1 MVIPSAFCSF
11 LPARSLSC
19 SHALNHSLFF
29 SQGFEKKAAQNLQ
42 MINLMGG
49 GRGGGGGGGD
59 AAQNIDARATSST
72 RKVKADLPHDEGI
85 DYSSP
90 SYKSYA
96 EKMNHWSRAVA
107 AMSQNRFVS
116 VLFVLHQVAR
126 EGLVRYFGWDEVTA
140 DLILRVALL
149 AQNSKYDL
157 LPQDEK
163 VHYRM
168 WTLSTPMRARILVT
182 NILAKRMR
190 TSKGAAKMGA
200 QWEDRATWSDSNIQR
215 WLIKFESKIDREC
228 LEDFQENVH
237 IQKTY
242 DYMLLERET
251 KTKYRKGAGGAYTK
265 AELEEILLAVRGESI
280 SDDETQLAS
289 FSPAAFRD
297 LATRQDEHHK
307 LIYEQNNEIAGRVA
321 HLRLIMQIIRL
332 DRAIHPGV
340 VPHKSTLIGPY
351 RTWWLDAFGRAE
363 ILAKAIFKYVPVTLW
378 KVSVADYLADT
389 KIKLWIRKYKDHVV
403 RTRWMMPRA
412 SRAESIKQF
421 LLERKKEDKRREKKK
436 KEEKMKKKEEE
447 KSKKAKNPSSDVD
460 RFEAWK
466 TTINA
471 LPSHTFKQLLACVD
485 EHARRG
491 IVRDRGLNE
500 VLADGIITIA
510 RAERAAQP
518 LEDQTNPS
526 FRIWATTAPLR
537 ALALVKAMTS
547 SKMISSEI
555 LKELNTCMVN
565 GCKTATI
572 VGLQTKYKAA
582 TMQWI
587 AEHGQGEEKVIQH
600 QLYDTLLMGKNGQP
614 PPITV
619 TDCKELL
626 RDPIEDTF
634 AAMSETAFSRLPVYE
649 KAVLD
654 EGTREAAATDL
665 EKDGNMVVTTIF
677 QITRVDREI
686 HPDAVPHDSDLIG
699 PHRKWWAGA
708 FKRAYHLWYLIV
720 ENYPNIDWDVP
731 PTDAK
736 VTEWIKT
743 YKDDVIE
750 MSRYVDRMREKGD
763 DSQDGSQDDSQDDS
777 GMKLAAN
784 AAQWMKPP
792 PHSFAKKYLKLKFK
806 TKKKMKS
813 KETKKTKKTKT
824 NKKKERGVFELF
836 MIRFFLFAW
845 VVGSCGSFYDWD
857 SSFMTRSFHFAS
869 VVGGGGILYFAWT
882 YGVKWWLFLLMV
894 VLFTAMEN
902 ALYIWNASCKA
913 YQWMSALIRGREN
926 ERKVQG
932 AKGQKQQQFQRK
944 GKGQGKDKG
953 KGQEKGQGKGKR
965 QGKGKSLDPGQVVGV
980 NKKKKGARKKGK
992 PTAAEPAVA
1001 EAEEV
1006 KTSDNRFAASSALTV
1021 SASSASSSSISDG
1034 ERLTAAAALV
1044 RDHQLITLADIS
1056 SVDTRLPT
1064 LPLALA
1070 AHAGDLPRLAQL
1082 LVGADVD
1089 EVDNGTGRTALSF
1102 AVEAGHVACVDM
1114 LTAINADVNKPQGN
1128 DGASCV
1134 FTAAK
1139 AGRSR
1144 VLRHLLL
1151 VEGVDVERADTDNT
1165 TPLFAAAAGGHHNCV
1180 SALLRTGLAN
1190 VNARDDYGWSPVLAA
1205 CLACAKTLTLTDTT
1219 HTGVKKVKPYR
1230 CLVLLL
1236 ASREVNPGTLVHATM
1251 ALRALRK
1258 DLMVRD
1264 GRDDDDDDDERG
1276 KLNAA
1281 EGKYAGSS
1289 KRQGSARVDSMLR
1302 GMLFPLP
1309 ILDAECTRERRWC
1322 AYPPCHDVDTT
1333 ENMDLCTGCRTVGYC
1348 SRKCQKQHWKEKGQG
1363 WVRHKEVCVDRNR
1376 LLLKE

>member
-1 MVIPSAFCSF
+1 M
-11 LPARSLSC
+11 
-19 SHALNHSLFF
+19 
-29 SQGFEKKAAQNLQ
+29 
-42 MINLMGG
+42 MNLMGG

-59 AAQNIDARATSST
+59 AAQNIDARVKSST
-72 RKVKADLPHDEGI
+72 RKVKADLPHDEAI
-85 DYSSP
+85 D
-90 SYKSYA
+90 KLTK
-96 EKMNHWSRAVA
+96 KMLRWSRAVA
-107 AMSQNRFVS
+107 AMSQDRFVS
-116 VLFVLHQVAR
+116 VLGVLTLVACD
-126 EGLVRYFGWDEVTA
+126 GLVRYFGWDEVTA
-140 DLILRVALL
+140 DLIVRVAVI
-149 AQNSKYDL
+149 ARHMRDDL

-168 WTLSTPMRARILVT
+168 WKLSTPMRARILVT
-182 NILAKRMR
+182 NILSKRMR
-190 TSKGAAKMGA
+190 TSKGAAKVGA
-200 QWEDRATWSDSNIQR
+200 RWEDRATWSNSIIQR
-215 WLIKFESKIDREC
+215 WLIEFESKVDRAYFE
-228 LEDFQENVH
+228 EFQENVH

-242 DYMLLERET
+242 DYILLERET
-251 KTKYRKGAGGAYTK
+251 KTKSRKDRGGSYTK
-265 AELEEILLAVRGESI
+265 AEFEETLLAVRG
-280 SDDETQLAS
+280 SDDAELANL
-289 FSPAAFRD
+289 SPTAFRD
-297 LATRQDEHHK
+297 LTTRQDEQDK
-307 LIYEQNNEIAGRVA
+307 LNLVMRRRAPLTDGKATGDFVVSPE
-321 HLRLIMQIIRL
+321 HLRLMTQIARL
-332 DRAIHPGV
+332 DRAIHPGPL
-340 VPHKSTLIGPY
+340 PHKSPLTSPPIGSY
-351 RTWWLDAFGRAE
+351 RTWWMDAFWRAE
-363 ILAKAIFKYVPVTLW
+363 ILTEALFTEFPKRNWKVPV
-378 KVSVADYLADT
+378 ADT
-389 KIKLWIRKYKDHVV
+389 KIKLWIRNYKDHVV
-403 RTRWMMPRA
+403 RTQRMMPRA
-412 SRAESIKQF
+412 SRAESIEEFKKVN
-421 LLERKKEDKRREKKK
+421 ERKKEDKRREKKK
-436 KEEKMKKKEEE
+436 KEEKKKKKEEEKEEE
-447 KSKKAKNPSSDVD
+447 KSKKAIPSSDVD

-500 VLADGIITIA
+500 IMADGIITIA
-510 RAERAAQP
+510 RVERAAQP
-518 LEDQTNPS
+518 LGDQKTNPS

-537 ALALVKAMTS
+537 ALALVKAMTLS
-547 SKMISSEI
+547 IKAMTLSKMISSE
-555 LKELNTCMVN
+555 LLTDSKELHSCMVN
-565 GCKTATI
+565 ASLQTRYPRLSGCKTATL

-582 TMQWI
+582 TNQWI
-587 AEHGQGEEKVIQH
+587 TEHGQGEEKVIQH

-626 RDPIEDTF
+626 RDPIEDTL
-634 AAMSETAFSRLPVYE
+634 AAVSETDFSESIRN
-649 KAVLD
+649 LD
-654 EGTREAAATDL
+654 EGTRKLAADDVDDPFDGQVDEN
-665 EKDGNMVVTTIF
+665 EKHGNMKVKTIF
-677 QITRVDREI
+677 QITRVDIEL
-686 HPDAVPHDSDLIG
+686 HPGAVPHDSDLVG
-699 PHRKWWAGA
+699 PYRKWRAGA
-708 FKRAYHLWYLIV
+708 FKRAHHLWYFIV
-720 ENYPNIDWDVP
+720 ENYPNFDFNVP

-743 YKDDVIE
+743 HKEDILE
-750 MSRYVDRMREKGD
+750 MSHYVERMREKGD
-763 DSQDGSQDDSQDDS
+763 DR
-777 GMKLAAN
+777 
-784 AAQWMKPP
+784 QWMMP
-792 PHSFAKKYLKLKFK
+792 SLRIVKKYLKLKFK

-824 NKKKERGVFELF
+824 NKTKERGVAKLF
-836 MIRFFLFAW
+836 MMRFFLFAW
-845 VVGSCGSFYDWD
+845 VVGFCGSLYDWD
-857 SSFMTRSFHFAS
+857 SSFMTRSFHFAMMPL
-869 VVGGGGILYFAWT
+869 VVGACGWLWMAIDHHVQWRWHGWHHLMMIIVSAASIYGCLY
-882 YGVKWWLFLLMV
+882 
-894 VLFTAMEN
+894 N
-902 ALYIWNASCKA
+902 WNDCCKA
-913 YQWMSALIRGREN
+913 FQWMSALIRGREN

-932 AKGQKQQQFQRK
+932 AKGQKQQQIQRKGKGPGKGSKEKGQKKGQRK
-944 GKGQGKDKG
+944 GKGQGK
-953 KGQEKGQGKGKR
+953 
-965 QGKGKSLDPGQVVGV
+965 GKSLDLGQVVGV
-980 NKKKKGARKKGK
+980 NKKKGAREKGK

-1006 KTSDNRFAASSALTV
+1006 KTSGNTFAASSALTV

-1134 FTAAK
+1134 YTAAK

-1264 GRDDDDDDDERG
+1264 GRDDDDDDDDEGG

-1348 SRKCQKQHWKEKGQG
+1348 SRRCQKQHWKEKGQG

-1376 LLLKE
+1376 LLLKDEE